1 MRKLIVRDSIDDR
14 SQTIDH
20 QQSCMNV
27 KRWLVYVDIGVCAAE
42 LLSCLEYLTYR
53 VDRDYGTGDNQDR
66 VRDSLSI
73 I

>member
-1 MRKLIVRDSIDDR
+1 
-14 SQTIDH
+14 
-20 QQSCMNV
+20 MNV

-53 VDRDYGTGDNQDR
+53 VDRDYGAEDNQDR
-66 VRDSLSI
+66 VRDSLGI